1 VTSLIRT
8 LNIVIMSKQFNYFN
22 TVYVKKNRETRD
34 PKIFVSLEIRSCII
48 YLFISTIAFTIEM
61 LHTNRV

>member
-1 VTSLIRT
+1 
-8 LNIVIMSKQFNYFN
+8 MSKQFNYFN